1 MTSNGDWMR
10 AIVMQSMFKF
20 TLATVAALIISLASA
35 QTPPLTPPAA
45 PVSVVVVEPHD
56 VPVYANGIGTV
67 AADQLVQVKAR
78 VDGVIEQIGF
88 TEGAD
93 VKQGDFLVQLD
104 PRPYRA
110 ALDQALAKKA
120 SDQAAL
126 LNAQKDQKRDV
137 SLLRTQDVSQQ
148 TLDTQGALVAQT
160 QAAVAGDQAAV
171 ASARL
176 NLEYTRITA
185 PIAGHV
191 GLRQVDVGNLIQAA
205 GNQPLV
211 SIAAIHPISVIF
223 TLPQD
228 RMPAIIPL
236 LSAAKPALAIATSA
250 DNRTE
255 LARGHLVTA
264 DNQIDSTTG
273 TIKLKASFDNPD
285 NHLWPGQFVNVK
297 LLTATLPK
305 VLFVPS
311 SAVQRSPD
319 GVFVFVVGADSKA
332 SVRPVSLGPD
342 DGNIAVIS
350 KGVVAGER
358 VVVGGASR
366 VSAGGLVSILAD
378 SGDQGAAR

>member
-1 MTSNGDWMR
+1 ML
-10 AIVMQSMFKF
+10 KF
-20 TLATVAALIISLASA
+20 TLAMAIALTLSPAWA
-35 QTPPLTPPAA
+35 QTPPLATPAA

-88 TEGAD
+88 AEGAD
-93 VKQGDFLVQLD
+93 VKQGDFLLQID

-110 ALDQALAKKA
+110 TLDQALAKKA
-120 SDQAAL
+120 ADQAAL

-148 TLDTQGALVAQT
+148 TLDTQSSLVAQS
-160 QAAVAGDQAAV
+160 QAAVAGDEAAIV
-171 ASARL
+171 SARL
-176 NLEYTRITA
+176 NLEYTRVTA
-185 PIAGHV
+185 PISGHV
-191 GLRQVDVGNLIQAA
+191 GLRQVDVGNLVQAA
-205 GNQPLV
+205 ANQPLV

-228 RMPAIIPL
+228 RMLAIVPL
-236 LSAAKPALAIATSA
+236 LSAPKPALAIARSA

-273 TIKLKASFDNPD
+273 TIKLKASFDNAD
-285 NHLWPGQFVNVK
+285 DHLWPGQFVNVK
-297 LLTATLPK
+297 LLTATLSK
-305 VLFVPS
+305 VLSVPS
-311 SAVQRSPD
+311 AAVQRSPD

-332 SVRPVSLGPD
+332 AVRPVSLGPD
-342 DGNIAVIS
+342 DGNIAVID
-350 KGVVAGER
+350 KGLVAGER
-358 VVVGGASR
+358 VVVEGASR
-366 VSAGGLVSILAD
+366 VSAGGLVSILAA
-378 SGDQGAAR
+378 GDQGAAP